1 MIFNNN
7 NINIMGNNQSAKTQS
22 FLKNGVFNTYI
33 DLIGFIETRILY
45 QLVPEY
51 KNEIT
56 DNLPK
61 LRKLFIILPNG
72 FQKEIKYENYLDT
85 FENPDEII
93 LVYDNTLIYGFH
105 FSFRFSLRY
114 PANIKMSMK
123 DFSSKEK
130 LTNKLIDNTEIKLV
144 ERIVL
149 EN

>member
-1 MIFNNN
+1 
-7 NINIMGNNQSAKTQS
+7 MGNNQSSKPKS
-22 FLKNGVFNTYI
+22 FIKNDVFNTYM
-33 DLIGFIETRILY
+33 DLISFIETKVLY

-51 KNEIT
+51 KDELIESI
-56 DNLPK
+56 PK

-72 FQKEIKYENYLDT
+72 FQKEIKYEKYLDT

-93 LVYDNTLIYGFH
+93 LVYDNTLIYGYH

-123 DFSSKEK
+123 DFNSKEK
-130 LTNKLIDNTEIKLV
+130 LTNKLIDNTEITLI

-149 EN
+149 DN